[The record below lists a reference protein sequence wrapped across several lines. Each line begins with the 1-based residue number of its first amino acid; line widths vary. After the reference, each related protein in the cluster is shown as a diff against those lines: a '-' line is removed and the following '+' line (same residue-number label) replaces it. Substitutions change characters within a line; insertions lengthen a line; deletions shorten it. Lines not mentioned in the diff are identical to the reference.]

1 MNESMLETLAV
12 FLVVFVPVVGITARI
27 ALKPLIEAFA
37 KNIQARQSSE
47 ALQLIERRMA
57 LLEQEMQAVRGEV
70 HQIGDER
77 DFYRRLSASSAS
89 PEAEAEVP
97 SSSQVASGE

>member
-1 MNESMLETLAV
+1 MDQQLIETLAV

-57 LLEQEMQAVRGEV
+57 LLEQEMQVMRGEV

-77 DFYRRLSASSAS
+77 DFYRRLSAGSAS
-89 PEAEAEVP
+89 ASDAEVP
-97 SSSQVASGE
+97 PSPRVTSGE